1 MAKKQGI
8 CKNLD
13 GGCSLAESKI
23 VQEVE
28 STQFV
33 CEECGADL
41 YELPSKGSKVKS
53 GGKKKGILAGIIAA
67 VVLLLC
73 VCGYFLFAGKD
84 KGTNSVKVA
93 SVTLDNSEI
102 TVYVA
107 DVADLVATILPEK
120 AAGEKVVWSSSDEE
134 IVRVDENGHLMGQGE
149 GTATVT
155 ATAGGAAASCTVTV
169 IQMEDEGPGCAT
181 EEELNTTPSPKPSNT
196 YNFSWG
202 TYEGP
207 MKGGV
212 PHGIQGEVKVTGY
225 HSIDL
230 KKSPAKYESVEPGD
244 RIVNCKFE
252 NGRLVYGMLKRS
264 NGEQV
269 ALNIGN

>member
-13 GGCSLAESKI
+13 GGCSLAENKN

-41 YELPSKGSKVKS
+41 YEIPSKGSKKKS
-53 GGKKKGILAGIIAA
+53 GGKKRSPFAGIIAV

-73 VCGYFLFAGKD
+73 VGGYFFFGGRGKEM
-84 KGTNSVKVA
+84 NINVKVA
-93 SVTLDNSEI
+93 SLTLDQSEI
-102 TVYVA
+102 TVHVA
-107 DVADLVATILPEK
+107 GVADLAATILPEK
-120 AAGEKVVWSSSDEE
+120 AAGEKVVWSSSDED
-134 IVRVDENGHLMGQGE
+134 IVSVDENGHIMGQGE

-169 IQMEDEGPGCAT
+169 IQMEGEGPGCAT
-181 EEELNTTPSPKPSNT
+181 EEETPKPSNT

-202 TYEGP
+202 TYVGP

-212 PHGIQGEVKVTGY
+212 PHGFQGEVKVTGY
-225 HSIDL
+225 YSIDL

-252 NGRLVYGMLKRS
+252 NGRLVSGMLKRS

-269 ALNIGN
+269 TLYIGN

>member
-169 IQMEDEGPGCAT
+169 IQ
-181 EEELNTTPSPKPSNT
+181 KPSNT

-225 HSIDL
+225 YSIDL
-230 KKSPAKYESVEPGD
+230 KKSPAKSESVEPGD